1 MNFTD
6 IVTVAGT
13 RRTGDGYL
21 VADARVARTGIQ
33 NYRGAEIGR
42 PEMRTVRVYRPGA
55 EVFSEDTL
63 KSVAHRP
70 VTNEHPPEMVTSENW
85 KKYSVGQTGDE
96 VAGEGIFIHVPL
108 MVSDE
113 AAIQDIE
120 SGKQELSAGYVC
132 DLDFTAGVTS
142 AGEAYDAVQKNIR
155 INHIAIVRRGRAGS
169 KVRIGDAAAPW
180 GCAPLAAPRPI
191 SDQHENKEG
200 MMPAGTNTVDGIG
213 IEIGDQVSELVAEL
227 QRQLADAKAQ
237 ITAADAAYQKAI
249 AIRDAELDTL
259 KASLVSDVEIER
271 RAEARADLIGLAR
284 AIVGDVK
291 TTGLSDAAIR
301 KAVVVAKIGEGAVEG
316 RSEAYIDARFDM
328 LADAIRETPD
338 LFVAA
343 VKDGITTPQTSMS
356 AAFSA
361 YAAMVRD
368 LQSAHQPAN
377 PV

>member
-33 NYRGAEIGR
+33 NYLGAEIGR
-42 PEMRTVRVYRPGA
+42 PEMRTVRVYRPST

-63 KSVAHRP
+63 KSAAHRP

-96 VAGEGIFIHVPL
+96 IAGEGIFIRVPL

-142 AGEAYDAVQKNIR
+142 AGEAYDAVQTNIR

-180 GCAPLAAPRPI
+180 GCAPLAAPRSI
-191 SDQHENKEG
+191 SDHHENKEG
-200 MMPAGTNTVDGIG
+200 MMSIKTITVDGIG
-213 IEIGDQVSELVAEL
+213 IEVGDEVSEL
-227 QRQLADAKAQ
+227 QQQLADAKAQ
-237 ITAADAAYQKAI
+237 IAAADAAYQKAI
-249 AIRDAELDTL
+249 AVRDAELDAA

-271 RAEARADLIGLAR
+271 RAEARADLIGLAK
-284 AIVGDVK
+284 AIAHDVK

-316 RSEAYIDARFDM
+316 RSDAYIDVRFDM
-328 LADAIRETPD
+328 LADTIRETPD
-338 LFVAA
+338 LFAAA

-356 AAFSA
+356 AAFTA

>member
-21 VADARVARTGIQ
+21 VADARIARTGIQ
-33 NYRGAEIGR
+33 SYSGVEIGR
-42 PEMRTVRVYRPGA
+42 PEMHAVRIYRPGA
-55 EVFSEDTL
+55 EVFSDDTL
-63 KSVAHRP
+63 KSAAHRP

-96 VAGEGIFIHVPL
+96 IAGEGIFLRVPL

-132 DLDFTAGVTS
+132 EVDFTPGVTPL
-142 AGEAYDAVQKNIR
+142 GEAYDAVQRNIR

-180 GCAPLAAPRPI
+180 GCSPLAAPRPI
-191 SDQHENKEG
+191 SDHHQSKEG
-200 MMPAGTNTVDGIG
+200 MMSTKTIMIDGVEIEVSDQAAGILTM
-213 IEIGDQVSELVAEL
+213 L
-227 QRQLADAKAQ
+227 QQRLADAE
-237 ITAADAAYQKAI
+237 AAHQKAI
-249 AIRDAELDTL
+249 AILDALKAELPSDAEIDR
-259 KASLVSDVEIER
+259 K
-271 RAEARADLIGLAR
+271 AEARADLIGLAR
-284 AIVGDVK
+284 TIVGNIK
-291 TTGLSDAAIR
+291 ISGLTDAAIR
-301 KAVVVAKIGEGAVEG
+301 KAVVIAKAGESAVQG

-328 LADAIRETPD
+328 LAEGLRDKPNRFAD
-338 LFVAA
+338 A
-343 VKDGITTPQTSMS
+343 VKDGITSTQTSAS
-356 AAFSA
+356 SAFSA

-368 LQSAHQPAN
+368 LESAHLAAN
-377 PV
+377 PT

>member
-21 VADARVARTGIQ
+21 VADARIARTGIQ
-33 NYRGAEIGR
+33 NYLGAEIGR
-42 PEMRTVRVYRPGA
+42 PEMPTVRVYRPGA

-63 KSVAHRP
+63 RSAAHRP

-96 VAGEGIFIHVPL
+96 IAGEGIFIRVPL

-132 DLDFTAGVTS
+132 DLDFTAGLTP

-169 KVRIGDAAAPW
+169 KVRIGDVAAPW
-180 GCAPLAAPRPI
+180 GCAPLAAPRSN
-191 SDQHENKEG
+191 SDHHENKEG
-200 MMPAGTNTVDGIG
+200 MMPTKTIAVDGIG
-213 IEIGDQVSELVAEL
+213 AEANDQVPELVAAL

-237 ITAADAAYQKAI
+237 IAAADAAYQKAL
-249 AIRDAELDTL
+249 AIRDAELDAA
-259 KASLVSDVEIER
+259 KANLVTDAEIER

-284 AIVGDVK
+284 AIVGNVK
-291 TTGLSDAAIR
+291 TAGLSDAAIR
-301 KAVVVAKIGEGAVEG
+301 KAVVVAKVGESAVEG
-316 RSEAYIDARFDM
+316 RSAAYIDARFDM
-328 LADAIRETPD
+328 LAEAVREPPD
-338 LFVAA
+338 LFAAA

-356 AAFSA
+356 AAFSS

-368 LQSAHQPAN
+368 LQSAHLPAN